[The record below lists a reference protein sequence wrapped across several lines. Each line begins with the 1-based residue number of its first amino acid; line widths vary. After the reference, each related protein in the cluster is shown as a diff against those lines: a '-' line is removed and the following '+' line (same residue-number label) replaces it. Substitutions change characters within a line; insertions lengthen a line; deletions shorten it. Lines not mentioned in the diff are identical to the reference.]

1 MRDKELPTRKH
12 IRLKNYDYSQNGAYF
27 ITVCT
32 KNKMCI
38 FWDNNDKYQP
48 LSPKSTLQTVVAA
61 FRRPEN
67 PHKIRLSEYGQLV
80 KNELDKIPIVYPDIV
95 FISKYVI
102 MPNHVHL
109 IIIISNDVNGGRRN
123 AAPTI
128 SRIMNQFKGC
138 VSRKSGFPVWQKS
151 FYDRIIRNANEYR
164 AFCDY
169 IISNPSTWGNDELFS
184 K

>member
-1 MRDKELPTRKH
+1 
-12 IRLKNYDYSQNGAYF
+12 
-27 ITVCT
+27 
-32 KNKMCI
+32 
-38 FWDNNDKYQP
+38 
-48 LSPKSTLQTVVAA
+48 
-61 FRRPEN
+61 
-67 PHKIRLSEYGQLV
+67 
-80 KNELDKIPIVYPDIV
+80 
-95 FISKYVI
+95 

-123 AAPTI
+123 AAHTI

>member
-67 PHKIRLSEYGQLV
+67 PQCK
-80 KNELDKIPIVYPDIV
+80 
-95 FISKYVI
+95 
-102 MPNHVHL
+102 
-109 IIIISNDVNGGRRN
+109 
-123 AAPTI
+123 
-128 SRIMNQFKGC
+128 
-138 VSRKSGFPVWQKS
+138 
-151 FYDRIIRNANEYR
+151 
-164 AFCDY
+164 
-169 IISNPSTWGNDELFS
+169 
-184 K
+184 